1 MGWEA
6 LLTIFVVVG
15 VLTALIRNTA
25 SPVVVM
31 FSAIGVLMTAQALSG
46 TDKLPTADDAVA
58 GFGNSGLMTVGFLF
72 VVVAGLVATGAL
84 DRLVSPLLGHPR
96 TVLQAQ
102 LRLLPMVSGLSG
114 FLNNTPLVAMFIPI
128 VKDLSKRTG
137 IPASKLLLPLSYATI
152 FGGTCTIIGTSTN
165 LVVNGLVAAYPGG
178 LTPIGF
184 FEIGWVGVPVAIVGL
199 IYVFLVSDRL
209 LPARESVIN
218 VGDESRRYTAEV
230 MVAPGGPMVGKTIEK
245 AGLRHLP
252 GLFLAEIQRGGRILP
267 AVGPEEVLEANDGLV
282 FVGILDSVTDL
293 HRMPGI
299 LPATKEVFK
308 LQAPRDQRCLVEAVI
323 APSCPLVGK
332 SIREGRFREHYEAAV
347 LAVARGGDRLQGRLG
362 DIVLEAGDT
371 LLLESHASFPERHAN
386 TRDFYLVSSIE
397 DSVPRRH
404 HRAWIAIVILL
415 GMIGLASFELMSM
428 LNASLIAAGLMLFT
442 GCCTGDEARRSIEWS
457 VLLVIGA
464 ALGLGLALEQS
475 GAARTMAEYLIGLA
489 GGSPWMVLFIVVAVT
504 SLITELITNNAA
516 AVLVFPITM
525 SAVETLDVNPTPFI
539 VAIMLAAS
547 ASFATPFGYQT
558 NLMVYGPGG
567 YCFSDYLK
575 LGVPLNILV
584 LIVVTAIAPLVWGF

>member
-1 MGWEA
+1 MGWEGI
-6 LLTIFVVVG
+6 LTILVVVG
-15 VLTALIRNTA
+15 VLTALIRNAA

-31 FSAIGVLMTAQALSG
+31 FSAIGVIMTAQALTG

-58 GFGNSGLMTVGFLF
+58 GFGNSGLMTVGFPF
-72 VVVAGLVATGAL
+72 VVVAGLVYTGAL
-84 DRLVSPLLGHPR
+84 DRLVSPLLGRPR
-96 TVLQAQ
+96 SVFQAQ
-102 LRLLPMVSGLSG
+102 IRLLPMVSGLSG

-165 LVVNGLVAAYPGG
+165 LVVNGLVAASPD

-184 FEIGWVGVPVAIVGL
+184 FELGWVGVPVAVLGL
-199 IYVFLVSDRL
+199 IYVFIFSDRL
-209 LPARESVIN
+209 LPAREAAITFGN
-218 VGDESRRYTAEV
+218 DPRRYTAEV
-230 MVAPGGPMVGKTIEK
+230 LVAAGGPMVGKSIEK

-252 GLFLAEIQRGGRILP
+252 GLFLAEIIRGGRVIP
-267 AVGPEEVLEANDGLV
+267 AVGPEEVLEADDGLV
-282 FVGILDSVTDL
+282 FVGILESVTDL

-299 LPATKEVFK
+299 LPATKEIFK

-323 APSCPLVGK
+323 SPSCPLAGK

-347 LAVARGGDRLQGRLG
+347 LAVARGGDRLKGRLG
-362 DIVLEAGDT
+362 DIVLQAGDT
-371 LLLESHASFPERHAN
+371 LLLESDASFPERYAN

-415 GMIGLASFELMSM
+415 GMIGLASFEIMPM

-442 GCCTGDEARRSIEWS
+442 GCCTGEEARRSIEWS
-457 VLLVIGA
+457 VLLVIGG

-475 GAARTMAEYLIGLA
+475 GAAKSVAENLIGLA

-504 SLITELITNNAA
+504 SLVTELITNNAA
-516 AVLVFPITM
+516 AVLVFPIAM

-567 YCFSDYLK
+567 YCFSDYLR
-575 LGVPLNILV
+575 LGVPLNLMVLV
-584 LIVVTAIAPLVWGF
+584 VVTALAPLIWGF